1 MEYEYKADTSKCW
14 YKDVCS
20 LKEKGGCDKFCIRH
34 YKMDFLTSMSLLEEK
49 DRYPV
54 TLYPDADGTDVNEFQ
69 FLKSISNDIIN
80 FVKEG
85 KNLVLFSKTTG
96 NGKTAW
102 AKKLLLSYFNRIWY
116 STDFTCRGLF
126 IDMQMF
132 FNKLRE
138 AISKPNDY
146 IDHIKQYILEADLVI
161 WDEIAI
167 KNVSNYEHGYFLDY
181 LNSRISAGKANIF
194 TSNMNEA
201 EIRQMLGDRL
211 YSRIILNSK
220 VIELKGKDKRIVNK
234 W

>member
-1 MEYEYKADTSKCW
+1 MEYEYKGIKDNCW

-20 LKEKGGCDKFCIRH
+20 LKDKGGCDKFCIRH
-34 YKMDFLTSMSLLEEK
+34 YKMDYLTSVSLLEEK

-54 TLYPDADGTDVNEFQ
+54 ALYPDADGTDMDKFQ
-69 FLKSISNDIIN
+69 MLKNISNNIED
-80 FVKEG
+80 FVKSG
-85 KNLVLFSKTTG
+85 KNLLIHSKITG

-102 AKKLLLSYFNRIWY
+102 AKKLLLSYFNKIWY

-126 IDMQMF
+126 IDMQIF

-138 AISKPNDY
+138 NIGKENDY
-146 IDHIKQYILEADLVI
+146 IKHIQENILTADLVI

-167 KNVSNYEHGYFLDY
+167 KNITDYEHGYFLSY

-194 TSNMNEA
+194 TSNMTES
-201 EIRQMLGDRL
+201 ELREKLGDRL
-211 YSRIILNSK
+211 YSRIVLNSK
-220 VIELKGKDKRIVNK
+220 VIELKGKDKRIDNR